1 LSERHRRVGDG
12 RHDQGTG
19 QVLADPET
27 IVVLNSP
34 ASEVAAELGVTSVA
48 VASSAEEIMP
58 WQEVV
63 IDDVADDDLTNEQ
76 SAPNLEKIAE
86 SAPDVIFAAPWHI
99 ADDSAYEQISDI
111 APVIVPRTESANPD
125 WDDMTKQLGEALGR
139 ADEADDLIDETKA
152 RLSDVGS
159 E

>member
-1 LSERHRRVGDG
+1 RTDEAEHGTDSCGGCGLHDQRVSAAAQRLRERKRLSERHRRVGDG

-34 ASEVAAELGVTSVA
+34 AGEVAAELGVTSVA

-58 WQEVV
+58 WQEGV
-63 IDDVADDDLTNEQ
+63 IDDVADDGLTNEQ

-86 SAPDVIFAAPWHI
+86 YAPDVIFAAPWHI
-99 ADDSAYEQISDI
+99 ADDSA
-111 APVIVPRTESANPD
+111 
-125 WDDMTKQLGEALGR
+125 
-139 ADEADDLIDETKA
+139 
-152 RLSDVGS
+152 
-159 E
+159 